1 MRKRFSIF
9 LAAVLCCAWFCCPL
23 ACLTAK
29 AAVSSTSEAAGGADS
44 IYVAGNPNWYPLE
57 YYDPDTKS
65 YQGILPEILA
75 QVGERTG
82 LNFTYILA
90 GKEDQRLRLAKN
102 GQVEV
107 VSGYALD
114 AAELQDYSMTGSKVI
129 LTIPQDGQ
137 DVQVCFAFTDIADD
151 SLIAAVEEA
160 LDGISSQET
169 AGLCIRYVMEHPERQ
184 YPRWVLPAGVGILV
198 VLTVIIVILI
208 RQRLKYKKLVERD
221 KRYDLMTGIGN
232 KAYFAE
238 QFEKFIPDEYRGIYC
253 VVLVEFD
260 IVRVNQYYG
269 ETEAEEQ
276 LRFAAN
282 EIMKSTADN
291 EIAARISGGGFAIAR
306 PSSNEQEAGAWTE
319 ALLSRINKFNE
330 RYGKDYHPD
339 FHAGIYMLEPEDRD
353 CETVLFNAR
362 QGYRLAVAR
371 NTDYA
376 FSYTEQLLHESEE
389 LQLKKQTPE
398 AIQNREFKMFLQFI
412 VYAESGK
419 IKGAEALSRWEH
431 PKKGLLYPSSYIELM
446 ESEGTIGEL
455 DFYIFEEVCK
465 QLEAWQKNGHQAS
478 ISCNFTRIT
487 IGSKDFFSRLQK
499 IVSQYFFDHA
509 ALVIE
514 ITEDSLE
521 DQKKIAFENI
531 SKCKALGFQIALDD
545 MGSGYTSFS
554 DLRDYPIDIVKI
566 DRSVLNSAV
575 NLRGAELLRGMITL
589 VKSLHMKVLCEG
601 VENAQQV
608 ELLRQLGCD
617 YIQGYYF
624 YRALPVEEAE
634 LLLDEVKQSGT

>member
-1 MRKRFSIF
+1 MKKRFSIF
-9 LAAVLCCAWFCCPL
+9 LVPILCCAWFCCPL
-23 ACLTAK
+23 ACLKVK
-29 AAVSSTSEAAGGADS
+29 AVVFSTPEATGGANS
-44 IYVAGNPNWYPLE
+44 IYVAGNPDWYPIE

-65 YQGILPEILA
+65 YQGVLPEILT

-90 GKEDQRLRLAKN
+90 GEEDQRLRLAQN

-114 AAELQDYSMTGSKVI
+114 AVELQDYRMTGSKVI

-160 LDGISSQET
+160 LDDISSQEV
-169 AGLCIRYVMEHPERQ
+169 AGLCIRFVMEHTQRR
-184 YPRWVLPAGVGILV
+184 YPKWVLSAAVSILII
-198 VLTVIIVILI
+198 LIAIIVILI
-208 RQRLKYKKLVERD
+208 GQRRKYKKLIERD
-221 KRYDLMTGIGN
+221 KRYDLTTGIGN

-238 QFEKFIPDEYRGIYC
+238 QFEKYIPDEYRGIYC

-260 IVRVNQYYG
+260 IARVNQYYG
-269 ETEAEEQ
+269 ESEAEEQ

-291 EIAARISGGGFAIAR
+291 EIAARVSGGGFAIAR
-306 PSSNEQEAGAWTE
+306 PSSNEQEASAWTE

-339 FHAGIYMLEPEDRD
+339 FHAGIYMLEPGDRD
-353 CETVLFNAR
+353 CETVLFNAQ
-362 QGYRLAVAR
+362 QGYRLAVTQNA
-371 NTDYA
+371 DYA
-376 FSYTEQLLHESEE
+376 FSHTKQLLHESEE

-398 AIQNREFKMFLQFI
+398 AIQNHEFKMFLQFI

-419 IKGAEALSRWEH
+419 IKGAEALSRWDH

-446 ESEGTIGEL
+446 ESEGTIKDL
-455 DFYIFEEVCK
+455 DFYIFEEACK
-465 QLEAWQKNGHQAS
+465 QLEAWQKKGHQAS

-487 IGSKDFFSRLQK
+487 IGSKDFFSRIQK
-499 IVSQYFFDHA
+499 IISQYFFDHA
-509 ALVIE
+509 ALIIE

-521 DQKKIAFENI
+521 NQKKIAFENI
-531 SKCKALGFQIALDD
+531 SKCKDLGFPIALDD
-545 MGSGYTSFS
+545 MGSGYTTFS

-575 NLRGAELLRGMITL
+575 NLRGAKLLRGMITL

-624 YRALPVEEAE
+624 YRPLPQEEAE
-634 LLLDEVKQSGT
+634 LILAEEK